1 MLLDCCDGIRRALG
15 FERVVIEIA
24 DDDSDQLRLR
34 ASLGWDEGPPEGVNS
49 LDDVARLC
57 DPAYEVEGCY
67 LWPADEAMARVGAA
81 GAPLRVA
88 AQRRAARWRGT
99 TTG

>member
-1 MLLDCCDGIRRALG
+1 M
-15 FERVVIEIA
+15 IEIA

-34 ASLGWDEGPPEGVNS
+34 ASLGWEDGPPEGVNS

-67 LWPADEAMARVGAA
+67 LWPAEEAMAAGRRA

-88 AQRRAARWRGT
+88 QQRRRARWRGT